1 MFWLRNKKKIFDI
14 AVLPKDL
21 VATTHSGLLFVLQI
35 PPFTVSLQT
44 ANGRVPGNANHLLL
58 ITSKYTSYR
67 QHFIRP
73 NKKKRKALLKGPGWG
88 YSHFFLL
95 R

>member
-35 PPFTVSLQT
+35 PPFTVFLQT

-58 ITSKYTSYR
+58 ITFKYTSYR
-67 QHFIRP
+67 QHLNVQI
-73 NKKKRKALLKGPGWG
+73 KKEKR
-88 YSHFFLL
+88 Y
-95 R
+95 